1 MGGAAAID
9 AFNRSQPPIPAAAA
23 KNSALADFIAP
34 RESGALEQDVDL
46 VLLLHRQDEG
56 QVDLIVAKQRN
67 SPIGVA
73 KLLYVKQ
80 QMRFENLA
88 VQTVRLG

>member
-1 MGGAAAID
+1 MKLLAQELKIPV
-9 AFNRSQPPIPAAAA
+9 NREVENRQDQKPKLSY
-23 KNSALADFIAP
+23 L